1 MPESECQAPWGYLSG
16 VGGVL
21 WGICGDFVTLGVDKN
36 AKCWYTAV
44 QDNKDL
50 GHLIDHKYQ
59 SSQILK
65 RHKYQVLFSIK
76 LLIDSH

>member
-21 WGICGDFVTLGVDKN
+21 WGICGGFVTLGVDKN

-44 QDNKDL
+44 QDNKVS
-50 GHLIDHKYQ
+50 GHLNDHKYQ
-59 SSQILK
+59 VSQILN

-76 LLIDSH
+76 HPIDSH